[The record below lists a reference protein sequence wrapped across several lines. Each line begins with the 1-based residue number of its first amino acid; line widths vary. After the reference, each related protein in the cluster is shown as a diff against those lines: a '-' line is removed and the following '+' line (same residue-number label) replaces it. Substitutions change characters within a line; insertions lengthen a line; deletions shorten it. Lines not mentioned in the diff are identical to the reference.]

1 MHLNKLFMRNFK
13 KYRRAEVDFQD
24 GLTGIVGSNGSG
36 KSTIVEAIAWALYGN
51 RASTIKRDFIR
62 NIRAG
67 DSDQVEVKLSLSMGR
82 QELEIFRAMK
92 GKSLMPEAF
101 LLLDGQRIA
110 AGTKEVDLR
119 LEDILKISYLDFMKT
134 FYARQKDLD
143 NLLKEG
149 GTGKREYL
157 LKLLGLDDIKE
168 KAVEQIKTDRSLL
181 EEQKNRLAGALAEIG
196 DVDGN
201 LGDVEKSISSAQA
214 DLVKAESAESELSDA
229 REKRKLELAIQSEKA
244 HTHDFLVE
252 NETRLE
258 SSCLDKRDI
267 IRIEEKRLDEIESSK
282 RLLKEIEPRLE
293 RLGTVRARLELLE
306 PKRRE
311 YEEISRQMAG
321 ARASLEGVQK
331 ALQENEDRLSLLHR
345 DVAALEEIAPGER
358 EHGEVQAR
366 LLSLESLRDK
376 HSDLQARLK
385 EESVR
390 LNAAESNIARIES
403 IIKDLLKAR
412 SRLEEILPQ
421 RDEYGKLQR
430 EMAELGIQRERQKEK
445 DDLSSRH
452 DALEVRRNRLEK
464 EATKARREL
473 ASLGNLDDLE
483 AKLRNQDRDLDSLGT
498 ELNNGLAELRGGL
511 KVQELAKLDALRNLS
526 KVKALGAEGV
536 CPTCERPLEGQSD
549 LLIRKYEL
557 EVSLA
562 EKDIADLQAKVQ
574 NQKDKIDG
582 VTKSRSGLK
591 KAFDEL
597 NAKKSRRSELQA
609 GLRSLEVQISETMS
623 ELSDIVQRI
632 EALGD
637 VLFDLQRISEI
648 ETDLKRLAPLAEE
661 CSSLVVR
668 LEDLPHEEKEKDA
681 LQKERESLAG
691 KCALFAEQIRALG
704 YDESDYA
711 DARRRFAELKP
722 MHDRFVFLSQKVLEI
737 PGLEEKVA
745 QQLSELKRLSGSLQ
759 ELRMGLKSLGFD
771 PSEYESLLL
780 ERRTLSKAE
789 EDAQKIRLRLAAE
802 PEIRRRLQDAIEALA
817 ALEKEIA
824 CAKKELI
831 DLGYSSKTHE
841 KAVLAMAEAEK
852 DLERVRKE
860 VSDRRV
866 RLGIL
871 KGELSRLMEESQR
884 KKEHEKSL
892 SKLGRRLEVVD
903 TTRGLVNRFMDQVLI
918 RVKNDIAK
926 TAGEILEEVS
936 GKYSILKIDDDFNIL
951 IEDGGE
957 FYPISRYSGG
967 EIDMIAVSV
976 RVAISEY
983 LMRFGPEGESYS
995 FLILDEIFGSQDMEH
1010 REKMIQMLRS
1020 LEERFPQIITISHIS
1035 DVQGQFDNT
1044 LLVVEDEMGN
1054 SRVEAS

>member
-1 MHLNKLFMRNFK
+1 M
-13 KYRRAEVDFQD
+13 A
-24 GLTGIVGSNGSG
+24 
-36 KSTIVEAIAWALYGN
+36 
-51 RASTIKRDFIR
+51 
-62 NIRAG
+62 
-67 DSDQVEVKLSLSMGR
+67 
-82 QELEIFRAMK
+82 
-92 GKSLMPEAF
+92 
-101 LLLDGQRIA
+101 
-110 AGTKEVDLR
+110 
-119 LEDILKISYLDFMKT
+119 
-134 FYARQKDLD
+134 
-143 NLLKEG
+143 
-149 GTGKREYL
+149 
-157 LKLLGLDDIKE
+157 
-168 KAVEQIKTDRSLL
+168 
-181 EEQKNRLAGALAEIG
+181 
-196 DVDGN
+196 
-201 LGDVEKSISSAQA
+201 
-214 DLVKAESAESELSDA
+214 
-229 REKRKLELAIQSEKA
+229 
-244 HTHDFLVE
+244 
-252 NETRLE
+252 
-258 SSCLDKRDI
+258 
-267 IRIEEKRLDEIESSK
+267 EIESSK
-282 RLLKEIEPRLE
+282 KLLKEIEPKLE
-293 RLGTVRARLELLE
+293 RLEAVRERLELLE
-306 PKRRE
+306 PKRKE
-311 YEEISRQMAG
+311 HEEISRKMAV
-321 ARASLEGVQK
+321 ARAGLEGMQK

-345 DVAALEEIAPGER
+345 DVAALEGIAPSER

-366 LLSLESLRDK
+366 LLSLESLKDE

-390 LNAAESNIARIES
+390 LNAVESNLTRTKSA
-403 IIKDLLKAR
+403 IKDLLKAR

-430 EMAELGIQRERQKEK
+430 EMAELGVQREKQKEK
-445 DDLSSRH
+445 DGLSSRK
-452 DALEVRRNRLEK
+452 DSLEGRRGRLEK
-464 EATKARREL
+464 EATEARREL

-574 NQKDKIDG
+574 NQKEKIDG
-582 VTKSRSGLK
+582 VTRSRSGLK
-591 KAFDEL
+591 KAFDDL

-609 GLRSLEVQISETMS
+609 GLRSLEVQISETGS
-623 ELSDIVQRI
+623 ELRDIVQRI
-632 EALGD
+632 DALGD
-637 VLFDLQRISEI
+637 VLFDSQRLSEI
-648 ETDLKRLAPLAEE
+648 EIDLKRLAPLAEE
-661 CSSLVVR
+661 CSSLAVR
-668 LEDLPHEEKEKDA
+668 LEDLPNREEEKDT
-681 LQKERESLAG
+681 LQKEWESLAG
-691 KCALFAEQIRALG
+691 KCALLSEQIRALG
-704 YDESDYA
+704 YVESDYV
-711 DARRRFAELKP
+711 DAKKRFSELRP
-722 MHDRFVFLSQKVLEI
+722 LHDRFVSLSQMVLEV
-737 PGLEEKVA
+737 PGLEGKIA
-745 QQLSELKRLSGSLQ
+745 GQRSELSRLSKSLQ
-759 ELRMGLKSLGFD
+759 ELRTGLESLGFD
-771 PSEYESLLL
+771 SSEYESLLS
-780 ERRTLSKAE
+780 ERKTLSRVE

-802 PEIRRRLQDAIEALA
+802 LEIRRRLQDAVEALA

-824 CAKKELI
+824 CANKELN
-831 DLGYSSKTHE
+831 DLGYSPEVHE
-841 KAVLAMAEAEK
+841 KAVLALAEAEK
-852 DLERVRKE
+852 NLDGMRRE
-860 VSDRRV
+860 VSDRKV

-871 KGELSRLMEESQR
+871 NGELSRLINESQR

-892 SKLGRRLEVVD
+892 SALSRRLEVVD
-903 TTRGLVNRFMDQVLI
+903 TTRSLVNRFMDQVLI

-951 IEDGGE
+951 IEDGSE

-995 FLILDEIFGSQDMEH
+995 FLILDEVFGSQDMEH

-1044 LLVVEDEMGN
+1044 LMVVEDEMGN

>member
-1 MHLNKLFMRNFK
+1 MHLNRLFMRNFK
-13 KYRRAEVDFQD
+13 KYRRAEVNFQD

-62 NIRAG
+62 NTRAG
-67 DSDQVEVKLSLSMGR
+67 DSDQVEVKLSLSMGK

-119 LEDILKISYLDFMKT
+119 LEEILKISYLDFMKT

-157 LKLLGLDDIKE
+157 LKLLGLEDIKE
-168 KAVEQIKTDRSLL
+168 KATEQIKTDRTLL

-196 DVDGN
+196 DVDGK
-201 LGDVEKSISSAQA
+201 LEDVEKSISSAQA
-214 DLVKAESAESELSDA
+214 DLENVKRTESELGEA
-229 REKRKLELAIQSEKA
+229 REKRKLELDLQVAKARSHDLLAEREK
-244 HTHDFLVE
+244 
-252 NETRLE
+252 RLE
-258 SSCLDKRDI
+258 SSCLDKKNI
-267 IRIEEKRLDEIESSK
+267 IKTEEKRLEEIESSK

-293 RLGTVRARLELLE
+293 RLEAVLARLELLE
-306 PKRRE
+306 PRRRE
-311 YEEISRQMAG
+311 HEEISRQMAG
-321 ARASLEGVQK
+321 ARASLEGLQK
-331 ALQENEDRLSLLHR
+331 ALQENEKRLFLLHR
-345 DVAALEEIAPGER
+345 DVAALEGIAPREK
-358 EHGEVQAR
+358 EHGVVQAR

-376 HSDLQARLK
+376 HSELQARLK
-385 EESVR
+385 EECVR
-390 LNAAESNIARIES
+390 LNAVESNLTRTETA
-403 IIKDLLKAR
+403 IKDLLKAR
-412 SRLEEILPQ
+412 SRLAEILPQ
-421 RDEYGKLQR
+421 KDEYGKLQR
-430 EMAELGIQRERQKEK
+430 EMAELGVQREKQKEK
-445 DDLSSRH
+445 DGLSTRL
-452 DALEVRRNRLEK
+452 DALETRRGRLEK
-464 EATKARREL
+464 EAAEARGEL

-557 EVSLA
+557 EVSQA
-562 EKDIADLQAKVQ
+562 EKDIANLQAKVQ

-591 KAFDEL
+591 RAFDEL

-609 GLRSLEVQISETMS
+609 GLRSLEVQISETRS
-623 ELSDIVQRI
+623 EWRDIVQRI

-637 VLFDLQRISEI
+637 VLFDLQRLSDI
-648 ETDLKRLAPLAEE
+648 EAALKRLAPLVEE
-661 CSSLVVR
+661 CNSLGVR
-668 LEDLPHEEKEKDA
+668 LEDLPHKEEEKDG

-691 KCALFAEQIRALG
+691 KCALFAEQIRTLG
-704 YDESDYA
+704 YAESDYA
-711 DARRRFAELKP
+711 DARRRFSELRP
-722 MHDRFVFLSQKVLEI
+722 LHDQYLSLSQKILEV
-737 PGLEEKVA
+737 PGLEGKITE
-745 QQLSELKRLSGSLQ
+745 QRSEQSRLSEHLRELGASL
-759 ELRMGLKSLGFD
+759 ESLDFD
-771 PSEYESLLL
+771 SSEYESLLL

-789 EDAQKIRLRLAAE
+789 VDAQKIRLRLAAE
-802 PEIRRRLQDAIEALA
+802 PEIRRRLQESIEALA
-817 ALEKEIA
+817 ALEKEFA
-824 CAKKELI
+824 CVRKELNG
-831 DLGYSSKTHE
+831 LGYSPEMHE
-841 KAVLAMAEAEK
+841 KAVQTLAEAEK
-852 DLERVRKE
+852 NLEGVRKE
-860 VSDRRV
+860 VSDRKV

-871 KGELSRLMEESQR
+871 KGELSRLRDESQR

-892 SKLGRRLEVVD
+892 SELRRRLEVVD

-951 IEDGGE
+951 IEDGSE

-995 FLILDEIFGSQDMEH
+995 FLILDEVFGSQDMEH

-1020 LEERFPQIITISHIS
+1020 LEDRFPQIITISHIS

-1054 SRVEAS
+1054 SRVEMS

>member
-1 MHLNKLFMRNFK
+1 MHLNKLVMRNFK

-62 NIRAG
+62 NARAG
-67 DSDQVEVKLSLSMGR
+67 DSDQVEVKLSLSMGK
-82 QELEIFRAMK
+82 QELVIYRAMK

-101 LLLDGQRIA
+101 LVLDGQRIA

-119 LEDILKISYLDFMKT
+119 LEEILKISYLDFMKT

-157 LKLLGLDDIKE
+157 LKLLGFDDIKE
-168 KAVEQIKTDRSLL
+168 KAAEQIKTDRAFL

-196 DVDGN
+196 DVDGK
-201 LGDVEKSISSAQA
+201 LGDVEKSISSAKT
-214 DLVKAESAESELSDA
+214 DLARAKLTESELSDA
-229 REKRKLELAIQSEKA
+229 RERKKLELDIQDEKA
-244 HTHDFLVE
+244 RSHDLLVE
-252 NETRLE
+252 RKKQLE
-258 SSCLDKRDI
+258 SSCQEKKNVI
-267 IRIEEKRLDEIESSK
+267 KIEEKRLEEIDSSK
-282 RLLKEIEPRLE
+282 RLLKEIKPRLE
-293 RLGTVRARLELLE
+293 RLEAVSARLELLE

-311 YEEISRQMAG
+311 HEEISRQITG
-321 ARASLEGVQK
+321 VRASLEGLQK
-331 ALQENEDRLSLLHR
+331 ALQENEERLSMLQR
-345 DVAALEEIAPGER
+345 DVASLEEIAPKER
-358 EHGEVQAR
+358 EHGEIQAR
-366 LLSLESLRDK
+366 LLVLESLRDK

-390 LNAAESNIARIES
+390 LNALESNIAKTES
-403 IIKDLLKAR
+403 AIDDLLKAR
-412 SRLEEILPQ
+412 RRLEEILPLK
-421 RDEYGKLQR
+421 EEHGKLQK
-430 EMAELGIQRERQKEK
+430 EMAELSIQRERQREK
-445 DDLSSRH
+445 DGLSSRH
-452 DALEVRRNRLEK
+452 DALEGRRIRLEK
-464 EATKARREL
+464 EAAEARREM
-473 ASLGNLDDLE
+473 AALGNLGDLE
-483 AKLRNQDRDLDSLGT
+483 VKLRNQDRDLDSLGT
-498 ELNNGLAELRGGL
+498 ELNNGLSELRGGL
-511 KVQELAKLDALRNLS
+511 KVQELAKLDAMRNLS

-562 EKDIADLQAKVQ
+562 EKEIANIQSKVR
-574 NQKDKIDG
+574 NQRDKIDG

-609 GLRSLEVQISETMS
+609 VLRSLEVQISETVS
-623 ELSDIVQRI
+623 ERLDIIQRI

-637 VLFDLQRISEI
+637 VSFDPRRLSEI
-648 ETDLKRLAPLAEE
+648 EADLKRLAPLAEE
-661 CSSLVVR
+661 CSSLAVR
-668 LEDLPHEEKEKDA
+668 LEDLPHKEDESDA

-691 KCALFAEQIRALG
+691 KCVLLAERVHALG
-704 YDESDYA
+704 YAESDYA
-711 DARRRFAELKP
+711 DVKKRFSKLRP
-722 MHDRFVFLSQKVLEI
+722 LHDQYVSLSQKVLEVPEVEGKI
-737 PGLEEKVA
+737 A
-745 QQLSELKRLSGSLQ
+745 QQRSELSRLSEYLQ
-759 ELRMGLKSLGFD
+759 ELGIGLKSLGFD
-771 PSEYESLLL
+771 SSECESLLL

-789 EDAQKIRLRLAAE
+789 EDAQKIRLILTAE
-802 PEIRRRLQDAIEALA
+802 PEIRRRLQEAVEALA
-817 ALEKEIA
+817 ALD
-824 CAKKELI
+824 KELAGVRKEMS
-831 DLGYSSKTHE
+831 DLGYSSKIRET
-841 KAVLAMAEAEK
+841 AVQALAEAEK
-852 DLERVRKE
+852 DLDGVRKE
-860 VSDRRV
+860 VTDRRV

-871 KGELSRLMEESQR
+871 KGELSRLMCESQR

-892 SKLGRRLEVVD
+892 SEVGRRLEVVD

-936 GKYSILKIDDDFNIL
+936 GKYSLLKIDDDFNIL
-951 IEDGGE
+951 IEDGSE

-967 EIDMIAVSV
+967 EMDMIAVSV

-995 FLILDEIFGSQDMEH
+995 FLILDEVFGSQDIEH

-1020 LEERFPQIITISHIS
+1020 LEDRFPQIITISHIS

-1044 LLVVEDEMGN
+1044 LLVVEDETGN
-1054 SRVEAS
+1054 SQVEMS